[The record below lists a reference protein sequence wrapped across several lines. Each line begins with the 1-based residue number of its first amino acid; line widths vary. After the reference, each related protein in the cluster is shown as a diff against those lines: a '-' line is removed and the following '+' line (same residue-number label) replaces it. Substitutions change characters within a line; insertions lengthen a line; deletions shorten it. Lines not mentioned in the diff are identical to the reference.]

1 MQDASEQNP
10 IQFFTATILE
20 WKHLLKPDKYK
31 DIIIESLRYL
41 SHKNRIEVYSFII
54 MPNHIHLI
62 WRIGQNSKR
71 ENVQRDFL
79 KFTSQQ
85 IIKDLEKNHPQVL
98 EKFKVDAKDRAYQVW
113 ARNALS
119 VDLYSRKVLEQK
131 LDYIHNN
138 PVQEKWQLSINAED
152 YKYSSI
158 RFYEKESTEWDFLK
172 RYENEI

>member
-1 MQDASEQNP
+1 MQDASEQHP

-41 SHKNRIEVYSFII
+41 TAEKRIEVFSFII

-62 WRIGQNSKR
+62 WRIGENSKR

-85 IIKDLEKNHPQVL
+85 IIKDLEKNHPLVL

-113 ARNALS
+113 ERNALT
-119 VDLYSRKVLEQK
+119 VDIYSREVLEQK

-138 PVQEKWQLSINAED
+138 PVQEKWQLSAEAED

-158 RFYEKESTEWDFLK
+158 RFYENESTEWEFLK